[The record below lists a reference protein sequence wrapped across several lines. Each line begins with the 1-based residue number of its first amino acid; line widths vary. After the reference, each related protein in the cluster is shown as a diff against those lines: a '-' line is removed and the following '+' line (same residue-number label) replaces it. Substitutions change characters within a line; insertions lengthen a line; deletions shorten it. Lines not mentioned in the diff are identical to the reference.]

1 METFSIFAL
10 TMTFLLAVYYA
21 IIIVLDL
28 KKIAPSE
35 KKADEEVFKTST
47 NHVPQALEEEQPVDV
62 DEDSFLHSSSEI
74 SETGVT
80 SIESSQEL
88 PASIT
93 VEDVEQMDVNEVYAR
108 ISNAKKEMIT
118 CKADIEE
125 EISSKDFLQNMI
137 DGEAF
142 INSFAENLG
151 GVSI

>member
-21 IIIVLDL
+21 IVIVLDL

-35 KKADEEVFKTST
+35 KKADEEVIKTST
-47 NHVPQALEEEQPVDV
+47 NHVPLDQEEEQPVDV
-62 DEDSFLHSSSEI
+62 DEDNFLLPSSEN
-74 SETGVT
+74 SETRET
-80 SIESSQEL
+80 STFSPHDQSTSL
-88 PASIT
+88 T

-118 CKADIEE
+118 CKADVEE
-125 EISSKDFLQNMI
+125 EISSNDFLQNMI
-137 DGEAF
+137 DGEAY

>member
-47 NHVPQALEEEQPVDV
+47 NHVPQVLEEEQPVDV

-80 SIESSQEL
+80 SIESSQER

-108 ISNAKKEMIT
+108 ISNAKRK
-118 CKADIEE
+118 
-125 EISSKDFLQNMI
+125 
-137 DGEAF
+137 
-142 INSFAENLG
+142 
-151 GVSI
+151 

>member
-1 METFSIFAL
+1 M
-10 TMTFLLAVYYA
+10 
-21 IIIVLDL
+21 
-28 KKIAPSE
+28 
-35 KKADEEVFKTST
+35 
-47 NHVPQALEEEQPVDV
+47 EEEQPVDV

-118 CKADIEE
+118 CKADVEE